1 MWADFVRDK
10 RQRCSQGRTKGK
22 GQRDTQRSL
31 KTGRDRNSE
40 KDRDTHRRSETERST
55 EVETSRDTE
64 RQRHTETETLPT
76 SFACLTR
83 TGLLR
88 VYQLQL
94 PKEVLEVL
102 RACWW
107 AKSLTAQR
115 QEPVAG
121 YGCQGPAESPST
133 WKAASRFITYKRASD
148 S

>member
-22 GQRDTQRSL
+22 GQRDTQRSP

-40 KDRDTHRRSETERST
+40 KDRDMHRPSETERST
-55 EVETSRDTE
+55 EVETSRDT
-64 RQRHTETETLPT
+64 QREILPT

-83 TGLLR
+83 TGLLH

-102 RACWW
+102 WAYWW
-107 AKSLTAQR
+107 AVTHCPETRASDRVWVPGASGVS
-115 QEPVAG
+115 EYEDAV
-121 YGCQGPAESPST
+121 
-133 WKAASRFITYKRASD
+133 SRFITYKRASD